1 MHGKMPKGAI
11 ITNWDHK
18 VSQLL
23 PSEKMMEGLLKGILL
38 VFKSQRM
45 NEILIWDELNVQRNE
60 DIEART
66 WDRNVWVLQLLES
79 ACGNLMAKIV
89 WEIG

>member
-1 MHGKMPKGAI
+1 M
-11 ITNWDHK
+11 
-18 VSQLL
+18 SQLL

-66 WDRNVWVLQLLES
+66 
-79 ACGNLMAKIV
+79 
-89 WEIG
+89 